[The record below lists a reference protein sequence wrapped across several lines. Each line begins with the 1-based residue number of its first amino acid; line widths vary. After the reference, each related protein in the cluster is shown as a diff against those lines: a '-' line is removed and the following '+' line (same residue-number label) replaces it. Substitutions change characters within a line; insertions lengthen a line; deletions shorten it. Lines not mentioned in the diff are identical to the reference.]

1 MFYTKLFSPYVN
13 TVIVTQEQLDKFK
26 HDNIRAEVKQLEE
39 LIEGHRTSIAQ
50 LQLTI
55 QKISEDLPV
64 EKQEVTE

>member
-1 MFYTKLFSPYVN
+1 MFYSKLFSPYVN